1 MAGFLE
7 LQDKIPERSGCHYIE
22 TVGWLVETESENGE
36 SEEEIDFREIMMWA
50 QTLPEAEQQELMQKF
65 MTLDDAGKKAF
76 AEELW
81 ARMKAEQG
89 KS

>member
-1 MAGFLE
+1 M
-7 LQDKIPERSGCHYIE
+7 S
-22 TVGWLVETESENGE
+22 
-36 SEEEIDFREIMMWA
+36 
-50 QTLPEAEQQELMQKF
+50 KF

-89 KS
+89 KG